1 MNAQSEFDWYCTLCS
16 YCPDSTDLISIS
28 TWHLYYPISCNR
40 KCDATRSMVFSKL
53 PPVLN
58 IQLAR
63 YVFDRWVMLVF
74 AHCNTKNTK
83 AKIRVFSHKSNIL
96 WIHTHRETLSKRK
109 LQTKVLLPK
118 SLELPPSATES
129 HKPAKYILCAVQNHL
144 GMFCDCHHPESVTAT
159 WFTNVPPHC
168 LCQGTSA
175 HGGHYIADVMDWST
189 GVWHEFNDSEVTI
202 LENGPTSSFKTSDDS
217 MEEENSVEESK
228 VSGSADAYNL
238 FYVDQEYLATHYKT
252 ELECMGTET
261 KAEQSNNVL
270 TCIKVER
277 QERYHRELEWV
288 QAVNVHIPHCFLP
301 Y

>member
-1 MNAQSEFDWYCTLCS
+1 M
-16 YCPDSTDLISIS
+16 
-28 TWHLYYPISCNR
+28 
-40 KCDATRSMVFSKL
+40 
-53 PPVLN
+53 
-58 IQLAR
+58 
-63 YVFDRWVMLVF
+63 
-74 AHCNTKNTK
+74 
-83 AKIRVFSHKSNIL
+83 
-96 WIHTHRETLSKRK
+96 
-109 LQTKVLLPK
+109 
-118 SLELPPSATES
+118 
-129 HKPAKYILCAVQNHL
+129 
-144 GMFCDCHHPESVTAT
+144 
-159 WFTNVPPHC
+159 PPHC

-189 GVWHEFNDSEVTI
+189 GVWHEFNDNEVTI

-277 QERYHRELEWV
+277 QERYHRELE
-288 QAVNVHIPHCFLP
+288 
-301 Y
+301 